1 MGNQAYSVMHLIN
14 FLFCLWTFSQEGD
27 NKVTMTRGSEAHA
40 LQRSS
45 LDSDGEGDEEDQKE
59 VLFYLPNGENSDPAD
74 TGVR

>member
-1 MGNQAYSVMHLIN
+1 
-14 FLFCLWTFSQEGD
+14 
-27 NKVTMTRGSEAHA
+27 MTRGSEAHT

-59 VLFYLPNGENSDPAD
+59 VLFYLPNGENPDPAD